1 MKHSLIPVT
10 FDEQH
15 GVNLHMYDRVLF
27 VPGQNMW
34 GLDPEV
40 EVEGTYVG
48 WNRPQFSALE
58 IKIDHIQSGPL
69 PLRFNVPIENVFR
82 IWDARDDE
90 IEALRKELEPTRAE
104 LRPLMTV
111 EEWFK
116 FNREQM
122 MVQFKDAL
130 GHVSQGIYGGTITSF
145 EWHPEDPLKGDPD

>member
-1 MKHSLIPVT
+1 MKKSTIPVT
-10 FDEQH
+10 FDEKD
-15 GVNLHMYDRVLF
+15 GVNLEFGDRVIF
-27 VPGQNMW
+27 KPGQNIW
-34 GLDPEV
+34 NLDPEGDAMGV
-40 EVEGTYVG
+40 YTG
-48 WNRPQFSALE
+48 WNSRE
-58 IKIDHIQSGPL
+58 IGKVDIKIRYADYL
-69 PLRFNVPIENVFR
+69 DLTTPIENVWR

-90 IEALRKELEPTRAE
+90 IEALRKELGRTRAE
-104 LRPLMTV
+104 LRPRMTV